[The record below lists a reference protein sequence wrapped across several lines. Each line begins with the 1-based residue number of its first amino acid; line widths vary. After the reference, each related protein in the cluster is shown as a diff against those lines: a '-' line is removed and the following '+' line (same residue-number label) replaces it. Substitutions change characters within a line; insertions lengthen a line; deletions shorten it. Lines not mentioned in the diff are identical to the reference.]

1 MKRKE
6 KVGTSRIISRVLSPA
21 VQLWLRSQVEHI
33 EDLHFTIEGSD
44 GQILHGIIPQ
54 VAIAAR
60 KAVYQG
66 LHLSQVS
73 LTGTGIKVNLGQVL
87 KGKPLRLLEPIPVEG
102 ELRLGETDLNASLE
116 APLLAIA
123 LQDFLVPLLSLDE
136 QSEESKLEK
145 LLHPQIHIEEGRLTL
160 RADLLF
166 NNGKKIPFV
175 LRTGLGL
182 GSKSELL
189 FVEPEI
195 EGLEGNPLDDFKINL
210 GSEVEIKELS
220 LTPGEL
226 FCQGNLRVLP

>member
-21 VQLWLRSQVEHI
+21 VQLWLRSQVEHV

-73 LTGTGIKVNLGQVL
+73 LTGTGIKVNLGQIL

-123 LQDFLVPLLSLDE
+123 LQDFLVPLLPLDHK
-136 QSEESKLEK
+136 SEESKLQK

-182 GSKSELL
+182 ASKSELL

-195 EGLEGNPLDDFKINL
+195 EGWEGNPLDNFQINL

-220 LTPGEL
+220 LTAGEL